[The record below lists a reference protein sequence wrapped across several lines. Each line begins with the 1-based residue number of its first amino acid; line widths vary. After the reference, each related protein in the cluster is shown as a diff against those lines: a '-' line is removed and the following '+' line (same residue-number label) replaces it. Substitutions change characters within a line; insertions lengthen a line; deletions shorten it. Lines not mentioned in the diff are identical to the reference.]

1 MQHFYAA
8 IYASV
13 LCNSVW
19 NSSLCSIFMHFM
31 SPLLTFLLALIYTAV
46 FATTTATITT
56 ATSSGLLKIVVIQ
69 SCYSQLLS
77 VDQLASWTSYVGPI
91 LHFLY
96 CFLSDS

>member
-13 LCNSVW
+13 LCNSTW

-56 ATSSGLLKIVVIQ
+56 ATDCRYPELLQSIIVCRPVG
-69 SCYSQLLS
+69 QL
-77 VDQLASWTSYVGPI
+77 DFIFWP
-91 LHFLY
+91 HFCTFPY
-96 CFLSDS
+96 YFLSDS